1 MTRLKGKEKSKKQS
15 LRLLLILIILLA
27 VVGLLFVGYQKYAQ
41 ETERKERIR
50 AQEQQKEE
58 LRHVIQQFK
67 DIESALKVGLN
78 NLQYNER
85 LVNIRIEM
93 DKFTNKY
100 KATGEESIITSLQ
113 LLEQVFQAY
122 ADGKDA
128 WGDDY
133 KISLTNWQG
142 KLFPYAEKWLQKYP
156 LLKEKI
162 RTHDYTTEGSTYLIQ
177 EIFRSDYR
185 DIIWAYAADYTRK
198 AEASF

>member
-100 KATGEESIITSLQ
+100 IQVKSQSSPVYSFLSRSSRPMPMEKTHGEMIIKS
-113 LLEQVFQAY
+113 
-122 ADGKDA
+122 
-128 WGDDY
+128 
-133 KISLTNWQG
+133 
-142 KLFPYAEKWLQKYP
+142 
-156 LLKEKI
+156 
-162 RTHDYTTEGSTYLIQ
+162 R
-177 EIFRSDYR
+177 
-185 DIIWAYAADYTRK
+185 
-198 AEASF
+198 